1 MRIRRKFF
9 LVAAVLVLA
18 TTAVAIFSLDRISRV
33 NKEVVTLAMYH
44 APLSRILSDIE
55 IHARN
60 QEIALHKL
68 LRSSP
73 RMEEPGSSSSDP
85 LTAIKSEGR
94 LIDEGTNNAIRLAKE
109 GIEKAT
115 LEQDRLK
122 FAGLEPIFELINKE
136 HQDFETAV
144 LALASD
150 LQARKALPPGSLSLV
165 AKEMTDLNAALD
177 SMTRKLDAMTETSS
191 AEAARQQDAAL
202 RFNVIATVLSGL
214 IGVLL
219 AYAFSRSLSRPI
231 GRLVKAT
238 EQVQKGVRDIELH
251 VTSND
256 EVGTLTTAFNSMVRD
271 LRAKERIKETL
282 GKYIDPKIV
291 AKVIEQTD
299 AGSAKGERREM
310 TVMFTDMKGFTSL
323 SEELMPSNLV
333 VLLNRYLSLMSA
345 PVTANLGV
353 VDKYIGDAVMA
364 FWGPPFTEERAHAA
378 LACVAALAQVTQ
390 LDQLRS
396 ELPEL
401 IGRRKGLPLID
412 IHIGISTGEV
422 VVGAIGS
429 EITHEYT
436 VIGDT
441 VNVGSRLESLNKE
454 YGTRILLCDATR
466 LLAGERF
473 EVREVDTIRVV
484 GKEDPIRVFEL
495 LGEKGKVADSC
506 LALRDEFERGLAL
519 YRDRRWQESEQSFV
533 KCLQITPDDKCSQLF
548 LERLRQLAAA
558 PPSDWDGVWR
568 FTTK

>member
-1 MRIRRKFF
+1 MRIGRKFF

-18 TTAVAIFSLDRISRV
+18 TTAVAIFSHDRIGRV
-33 NKEVVTLAMYH
+33 NKEVVTLAMYQ

-60 QEIALHKL
+60 QEIALHRL
-68 LRSSP
+68 LSSGP
-73 RMEEPGSSSSDP
+73 RMEEPRSPASDP
-85 LTAIKSEGR
+85 LATIKGEGR
-94 LIDEGTNNAIRLAKE
+94 LIDEGTGKAIRLAKE

-115 LEQDRLK
+115 LELDRLK
-122 FAGLEPIFELINKE
+122 FASLEPAFELINKE
-136 HQDFETAV
+136 HQDFETAA
-144 LALASD
+144 LTLASD
-150 LQARKALPPGSLSLV
+150 VQARKALPPGGLSLIV
-165 AKEMTDLNAALD
+165 KEMTDLNAALD
-177 SMTRKLDAMTETSS
+177 SMTRKLHAMTETSS
-191 AEAARQQDAAL
+191 AEAARQQEAAS
-202 RFNVIATVLSGL
+202 RFNLVVTLLSGL
-214 IGVLL
+214 VGVLL
-219 AYAFSRSLSRPI
+219 AYTFSRSLSRPI
-231 GRLVKAT
+231 SRLVKAT
-238 EQVQKGVRDIELH
+238 EQVQKGARDIELQ
-251 VTSND
+251 VTSRD

-390 LDQLRS
+390 LDQLRA

>member
-1 MRIRRKFF
+1 MRIGRKFF
-9 LVAAVLVLA
+9 LIAAVLVLG
-18 TTAVAIFSLDRISRV
+18 TTAVAIFSLDRIGRV
-33 NKEVVTLAMYH
+33 NKEVVTLAMYQ
-44 APLSRILSDIE
+44 APLSRILSNIE

-68 LRSSP
+68 LGSSP
-73 RMEEPGSSSSDP
+73 SMEEPGLSSFDP
-85 LTAIKSEGR
+85 LATIKSEGR
-94 LIDEGTNNAIRLAKE
+94 LIDEGTGKAIRLAKE

-122 FAGLEPIFELINKE
+122 FASLEPIFELINKE
-136 HQDFETAV
+136 HQDFETAA

-191 AEAARQQDAAL
+191 AEAARQQGAAL

-378 LACVAALAQVTQ
+378 LACVTALVQVTQ
-390 LDQLRS
+390 IDQLRA

-506 LALRDEFERGLAL
+506 LALRDEFEKGLAL
-519 YRDRRWQESEQSFV
+519 YRDRQWREAEPSFV
-533 KCLQITPDDKCSQLF
+533 RCLQITPDDKCSQLF
-548 LERLRQLAAA
+548 LDRVRQLAAA

-568 FTTK
+568 FSAK

>member
-1 MRIRRKFF
+1 
-9 LVAAVLVLA
+9 
-18 TTAVAIFSLDRISRV
+18 
-33 NKEVVTLAMYH
+33 
-44 APLSRILSDIE
+44 
-55 IHARN
+55 
-60 QEIALHKL
+60 
-68 LRSSP
+68 
-73 RMEEPGSSSSDP
+73 
-85 LTAIKSEGR
+85 
-94 LIDEGTNNAIRLAKE
+94 
-109 GIEKAT
+109 
-115 LEQDRLK
+115 
-122 FAGLEPIFELINKE
+122 
-136 HQDFETAV
+136 
-144 LALASD
+144 
-150 LQARKALPPGSLSLV
+150 
-165 AKEMTDLNAALD
+165 
-177 SMTRKLDAMTETSS
+177 
-191 AEAARQQDAAL
+191 
-202 RFNVIATVLSGL
+202 
-214 IGVLL
+214 
-219 AYAFSRSLSRPI
+219 
-231 GRLVKAT
+231 
-238 EQVQKGVRDIELH
+238 
-251 VTSND
+251 
-256 EVGTLTTAFNSMVRD
+256 
-271 LRAKERIKETL
+271 
-282 GKYIDPKIV
+282 
-291 AKVIEQTD
+291 
-299 AGSAKGERREM
+299 
-310 TVMFTDMKGFTSL
+310 MFTDMKGFTSL

-378 LACVAALAQVTQ
+378 LACVTALVQVTQ
-390 LDQLRS
+390 IDQLRA

-506 LALRDEFERGLAL
+506 LALRDEFEKGLAL
-519 YRDRRWQESEQSFV
+519 YRDRQWREAEPSFV
-533 KCLQITPDDKCSQLF
+533 RCLQITPDDKCSQLF
-548 LERLRQLAAA
+548 LDRVRQLAAA

-568 FTTK
+568 FSAK